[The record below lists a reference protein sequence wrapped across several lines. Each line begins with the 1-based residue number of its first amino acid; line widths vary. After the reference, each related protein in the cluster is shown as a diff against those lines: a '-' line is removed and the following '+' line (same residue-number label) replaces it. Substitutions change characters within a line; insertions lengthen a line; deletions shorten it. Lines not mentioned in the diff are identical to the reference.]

1 MSNYIHNLI
10 KQGESQKLDFKFEI
24 SDSKKIARTFVAF
37 ANTDGGKLLVGVKDN
52 GSISGIRSDEEYH
65 MIQAAADLYC
75 RPEIS
80 FTEKIWTIN
89 GKTLMEVNIPKSDKM
104 PHYAPDKNGKWKAWA
119 RINDQNI
126 LVNDVILE
134 VWKRKKSKKG
144 TYIRYSDIEEK
155 LLSYLDDNTS
165 ITLSKFCRL
174 LKVKR
179 HLAKKTLVNL
189 ISIGII
195 TYDINEKSI
204 AYKLVPL
211 QISSIHIQK

>member
-1 MSNYIHNLI
+1 MSKYIHNLI
-10 KQGESQKLDFKFEI
+10 KQGENQKLDFKFEI

-75 RPEIS
+75 KPEID

-89 GKTLMEVNIPKSDKM
+89 GKTLMEVTIYKSNKM

-126 LVNDVILE
+126 LVNDIILQ
-134 VWKRKKSKKG
+134 VWKRKKSKNG
-144 TYIRYSDIEEK
+144 TFIRYSDIEEK
-155 LLSYLDDNTS
+155 LLVYLNEYTS
-165 ITLSKFCRL
+165 VTLSKFCRL
-174 LKVKR
+174 YKVKR

-189 ISIGII
+189 ISIGLL
-195 TYDINEKSI
+195 TYDINEKTI
-204 AYKLVPL
+204 TYKLVAP
-211 QISSIHIQK
+211 QKINIHI

>member
-1 MSNYIHNLI
+1 MSKYIHNLI
-10 KQGESQKLDFKFEI
+10 KQGESQKLDFKYEI

-75 RPEIS
+75 KPEINFS
-80 FTEKIWTIN
+80 EKIWTIN
-89 GKTLMEVNIPKSDKM
+89 GKTLMEVIIPKSGKM
-104 PHYAPDKNGKWKAWA
+104 PHYAPDKNGKWKAWT

-144 TYIRYSDIEEK
+144 TFIRYSDIEEK
-155 LLSYLDDNTS
+155 LLNYLDKNNS
-165 ITLSKFCRL
+165 ITISKFCRL
-174 LKVKR
+174 FNIKR
-179 HLAKKTLVNL
+179 RLAKKTLINL
-189 ISIGII
+189 ISIGVL
-195 TYDINEKSI
+195 TYDINEKTI
-204 AYKLVPL
+204 AYKLVPP
-211 QISSIHIQK
+211 